1 MTSSTEAF
9 LLACLMLLSF
19 AYAEETQ
26 LSPTPVGKMVEYEY
40 GIDFSQMIPGVE
52 YSSYINAKWS
62 APVSALSGLDGK
74 TITVKVTASADESSD
89 AFFLSQQGER
99 SKQVTYFLYCVVQG
113 GGCSSSSV
121 LSAKIPLIIS
131 LQEGQGPK
139 ITLESEI
146 QNNVQPET
154 QEGAAG
160 QPSGEPGGQPSSS
173 NLTPAEEFLQSLA
186 GALSANETNNSSEA
200 LALSLPSLDILNFS
214 SNSSNESFLDS
225 LKPEGDSRDPIS
237 FLRENPLVTLTALV
251 IVIIITGA
259 YLLRSKD

>member
-99 SKQVTYFLYCVVQG
+99 EKQVTYFLYCIVQEG
-113 GGCSSSSV
+113 ACSSSSV
-121 LSAKIPLIIS
+121 LTAKMPLIIS
-131 LQEGQGPK
+131 LQEGKGPQ
-139 ITLESEI
+139 ITLESAVENA
-146 QNNVQPET
+146 QGEASAKAVEQA
-154 QEGAAG
+154 GAAT
-160 QPSGEPGGQPSSS
+160 QPNSS